1 MLALLL
7 KFFLVI
13 CVPAIGLWF
22 LFALIATPLG
32 FLFTLIATPLAVFIP
47 VYFKML
53 SSPIW
58 FIMGFFV
65 ALLGWN
71 RKLGF
76 WGYFLVSLLLS
87 PLVGFVVVFLADKKA
102 DSRQPKLE

>member
-1 MLALLL
+1 MLALVV

-13 CVPAIGLWF
+13 SFPAIGLWF
-22 LFALIATPLG
+22 LFALVS
-32 FLFTLIATPLAVFIP
+32 TPLAAFMP

-53 SSPIW
+53 SSPVW

-87 PLVGFVVVFLADKKA
+87 PMVGFVVVMLAGKKA
-102 DSRQPKLE
+102 DNREPKLE